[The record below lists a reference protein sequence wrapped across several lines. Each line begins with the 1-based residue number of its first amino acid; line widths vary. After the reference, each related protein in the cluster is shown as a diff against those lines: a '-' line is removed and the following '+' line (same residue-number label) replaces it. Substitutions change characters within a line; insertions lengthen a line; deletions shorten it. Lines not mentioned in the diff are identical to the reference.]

1 MANKEL
7 EQIIEKIKRT
17 FNVYQDQEVA
27 KLLGISRASL
37 ANHKTRNTVPY
48 KEILSLC
55 SKNKQPLDSILGT
68 KSPKGE
74 STTNKGKENSE
85 MYYRDK
91 CELYKE
97 EIIHLLKENSALKTE
112 LISVSKVSSKKGGSG
127 GKKAS

>member
-48 KEILSLC
+48 KEIISLC
-55 SKNKQPLDSILGT
+55 SKNTAK
-68 KSPKGE
+68 E
-74 STTNKGKENSE
+74 SN
-85 MYYRDK
+85 
-91 CELYKE
+91 
-97 EIIHLLKENSALKTE
+97 
-112 LISVSKVSSKKGGSG
+112 VSTSCDMRVT
-127 GKKAS
+127 

>member
-48 KEILSLC
+48 KEIISLC

-74 STTNKGKENSE
+74 SKTNKGKENSE
-85 MYYRDK
+85 MYYRENVK
-91 CELYKE
+91 CIRK
-97 EIIHLLKENSALKTE
+97 K
-112 LISVSKVSSKKGGSG
+112 SSNF
-127 GKKAS
+127 